1 MTKETAI
8 PRLGHVLR
16 ILISAA
22 GYGKYLANI
31 GLDKNL
37 DDLAAE
43 AKDRQSSASAL
54 LERIEQVCCEAL
66 TLDCGSEWAQFL
78 RQAWLRTRSSI
89 QLLAQ
94 HVDTTLMPPEHGAG
108 PFVRNFVVPML
119 SGFMRLTVELRGGPD
134 LAGWWTNPLRV
145 WISFAAKRTGLD
157 ESSLLDNLANEID
170 ADRRTIERWLSG
182 ERIGKIGWP
191 YAPKV
196 AAALGKP
203 VSELEVQYLA
213 GWLMMACAYQSLSLE
228 LRDAVRSDFAQHR
241 VSQWTLGKAIDEMNH
256 KCFQQ
261 RDGTRRTETMRSI
274 LEIEEMFSG
283 NVRDHD
289 AIRERLQ
296 RCGAQLEQ
304 APSTVRVSC
313 GFFHD
318 WFSARH
324 VALLGD
330 EKRAL
335 ALYGKAVSA
344 AWWRAGPNQ
353 RLVLDEALQYAVGVG
368 DKDAANAYWDKTFM
382 LGLNHW
388 PKRQLDEQ
396 EMRRVAF
403 AFERHFQPHRA
414 KVRIP
419 PPVEIRSA
427 IDAFKPGPKHLAS
440 PNQKTKYAEGRTRR
454 TPLMMAIMEG
464 SLDDVK
470 RLVDVGGDPNDFIPE
485 SGEGPLSYAMR
496 RACDRRDTSVMDY
509 LLEFDLQQ
517 VTVNR
522 HVSTRRET
530 PLKLAVEMAYAR
542 AVARLI
548 ELGADVEAACD
559 TLPSAL
565 CYAMTLFNV
574 SLHRNDPTQEHA
586 YFAGKTRADAYDAK
600 KGAVLDVDLAAC
612 RDGLQQLR
620 NGSDR
625 NRRMWKAVLD
635 YFIRPP
641 EAYREVIRV
650 LLTGKVDTN
659 RRYRVEAY
667 HSAQWTPTLLA
678 AEIGDLDVFRMLVE
692 HGGDPDL
699 TLTPANGLERFD
711 ALWVAVDHE
720 RPEIV
725 SYLLER
731 KKRSG

>member
-1 MTKETAI
+1 MAI
-8 PRLGHVLR
+8 PCLGHVLR
-16 ILISAA
+16 ALVSAV
-22 GYGKYLANI
+22 GYRKYLADI

-37 DDLAAE
+37 DDLAVE
-43 AKDRQSSASAL
+43 AKDRQSSASDL
-54 LERIEQVCCEAL
+54 LEGIERACSDELA
-66 TLDCGSEWAQFL
+66 LDCGGEWAQFFQ
-78 RQAWLRTRSSI
+78 QAWFRTRSSI

-94 HVDTTLMPPEHGAG
+94 HVDTTLTPPEKDGE
-108 PFVRNFVVPML
+108 PFIQHFAVPML
-119 SGFMRLTVELRGGPD
+119 SSFVRLAVELRGGPD
-134 LAGWWTNPLRV
+134 LVDWWASPFRV
-145 WISFAAKRTGLD
+145 WSSFAAKRAGVD
-157 ESSLLDNLANEID
+157 ESTLLDTLANEVD
-170 ADRRTIERWLSG
+170 ADQRTIERWSSG

-203 VSELEVQYLA
+203 ASEPEVQYLA
-213 GWLMMACAYQSLSLE
+213 GWLMMACAFQSLSLE
-228 LRDAVRSDFAQHR
+228 LRDAVRSDFTQR
-241 VSQWTLGKAIDEMNH
+241 RETQWTLGEAIDAMNRT
-256 KCFQQ
+256 CFQQ
-261 RDGTRRTETMRSI
+261 GDGPERAEVMRSM

-283 NVRDHD
+283 NAPDHD
-289 AIRERLQ
+289 ALQDRLH
-296 RCGAQLEQ
+296 RCARQLEQ
-304 APSTVRVSC
+304 APRAVRTSC
-313 GFFHD
+313 RIFHD
-318 WFSARH
+318 WLSARH
-324 VALLGD
+324 AALLGD
-330 EKRAL
+330 EKTAL
-335 ALYGKAVSA
+335 GLYGKAVSA

-382 LGLNHW
+382 LGLNRW

-396 EMRRVAF
+396 EMRRIAF
-403 AFERHFQPHRA
+403 AFERHFQPHKA

-419 PPVEIRSA
+419 PPVEIRTTG
-427 IDAFKPGPKHLAS
+427 DTFKPGPKHLAS

-464 SLDDVK
+464 TLDDVK
-470 RLVDVGGDPNDFIPE
+470 LLVDADGDPNDFIPE

-517 VTVNR
+517 ATVNR
-522 HVSTRRET
+522 PASTRRET
-530 PLKLAVEMAYAR
+530 PLKLAVEMANAH
-542 AVARLI
+542 AIARLI

-565 CYAMTLFNV
+565 CYAMTLFNI
-574 SLHRNDPTQEHA
+574 SLHRNDPTQEQA
-586 YFAGKTRADAYDAK
+586 YFAGKARADAYDAK
-600 KGAVLDVDLAAC
+600 KGAVLDVDLAAR

-620 NGSDR
+620 NASDR
-625 NRRMWKAVLD
+625 NRRMWKAVFD

-641 EAYREVIRV
+641 GAYREVIRV
-650 LLTGKVDTN
+650 LLAGKADAN
-659 RRYRVEAY
+659 RRYRVEAH
-667 HSAQWTPTLLA
+667 HSVQWTPTLFA

-692 HGGDPDL
+692 HRGDPDL
-699 TLTPANGLERFD
+699 TLTPPNGLERFD
-711 ALWVAVDHE
+711 ALWVAVDHK